1 MEFQKKILRIYLNE
15 TAMFSPTFVG
25 DYGDYVLPKLNL
37 MDTV

>member
-1 MEFQKKILRIYLNE
+1 MEFQKKILSKYLNE

-25 DYGDYVLPKLNL
+25 DYVLPELNL